1 MITVVCA
8 TCKYDEPSVDNDAR
22 GRCQSATFST
32 SGSSYLNVTLT
43 TVHNLYNAVWCGCG
57 VVWCGCGVGV
67 VCLVFGRRLAVVG
80 QRIAA

>member
-1 MITVVCA
+1 MQCGVV
-8 TCKYDEPSVDNDAR
+8 V
-22 GRCQSATFST
+22 
-32 SGSSYLNVTLT
+32 V
-43 TVHNLYNAVWCGCG
+43 

>member
-32 SGSSYLNVTLT
+32 SGSSCLNVALT
-43 TVHNLYNAVWCGCG
+43 TVHNVYNAVWCS
-57 VVWCGCGVGV
+57 CGVGV
-67 VCLVFGRRLAVVG
+67 VCMVFGRRLAVVG